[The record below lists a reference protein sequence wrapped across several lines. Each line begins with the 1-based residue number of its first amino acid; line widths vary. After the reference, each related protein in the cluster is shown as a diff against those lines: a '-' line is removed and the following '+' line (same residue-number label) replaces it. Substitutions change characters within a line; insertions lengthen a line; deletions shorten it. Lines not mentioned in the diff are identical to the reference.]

1 MNPERSI
8 KLLTA
13 HGIKPTANRILILN
27 AITDQGNPLSMK
39 EIETRLLTV
48 DKSVISRTLALF
60 RDHRLVHAIESADG
74 AVHYETCLSHD
85 EAHDDDEHVHFF
97 CEKCHRTFCLT
108 EVPVPEISVPA
119 GFKPTE
125 TNVIVRGLCPECASK
140 K

>member
-1 MNPERSI
+1 MNPERSVR
-8 KLLTA
+8 LLTA

-27 AITDQGNPLSMK
+27 AITDKGSPLSMK
-39 EIETRLLTV
+39 EIENRLITV

-60 RDHRLVHAIESADG
+60 RDHHLVHTIESADG
-74 AVHYETCLSHD
+74 AVHYETCLSRD

-108 EVPVPEISVPA
+108 DVPVPEISVPA
-119 GFKPTE
+119 GFRLSE